1 MTDVFCVHEE
11 LHFTIYGNG
20 HFARYDVVTGLNV
33 VGGVQTKIIGVPF
46 VNFVGME
53 GTELS
58 VYPGIAKIKGELARL
73 RLNLH
78 CVGLRRSKVHLRPRF
93 LSKNAESQNLRTDEN
108 ERRGNHELGAA
119 GKLADLG
126 ARLAI
131 REFEN
136 KEGKEQLSSEERKT
150 GFSHGVRQR

>member
-1 MTDVFCVHEE
+1 
-11 LHFTIYGNG
+11 TIYGDG
-20 HFARYDVVTGLNV
+20 HFARYDVITRLNV
-33 VGGVQTKIIGVPF
+33 VGGVQTKVIGVPF

-78 CVGLRRSKVHLRPRF
+78 CVGLRRSEIDLCPGF
-93 LSKNAESQNLRTDEN
+93 LAKNAESQNLRTDEN
-108 ERRGNHELGAA
+108 ERSGDHELGAA
-119 GKLADLG
+119 GKMADLG

-136 KEGKEQLSSEERKT
+136 KEGK
-150 GFSHGVRQR
+150 